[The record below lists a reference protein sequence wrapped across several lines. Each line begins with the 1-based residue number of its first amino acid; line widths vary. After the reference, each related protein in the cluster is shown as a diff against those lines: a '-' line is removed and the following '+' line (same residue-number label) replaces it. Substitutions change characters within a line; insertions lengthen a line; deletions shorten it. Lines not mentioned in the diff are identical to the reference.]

1 VIATGFGPQA
11 ATRPVASAAQTPV
24 DMSHYADHAR
34 LRADSGA
41 AAVAASA
48 SSARLSIARRPLLD
62 LSSMVSAGAPAASV
76 PAVAASGPAAAPAPA
91 AISSAPTEP
100 PADFDDMRKL
110 DIDPDFDL
118 GSTFDVPAFLR
129 RQEG

>member
-1 VIATGFGPQA
+1 
-11 ATRPVASAAQTPV
+11 
-24 DMSHYADHAR
+24 MSHYADHAR

-41 AAVAASA
+41 AAVAMSA

-62 LSSMVSAGAPAASV
+62 LPSTVSGGAPAASA
-76 PAVAASGPAAAPAPA
+76 PAVVASGPAAAASAPA
-91 AISSAPTEP
+91 AVSSVPTEP
-100 PADFDDMRKL
+100 PTDFDDMRKL